1 MMDLE
6 RTKSQRLVTTT
17 PDTIVGAALKSVRGQ
32 IAPKLLLGLHVQ
44 KVSTGGRVVPRVL
57 TISDDLFKI
66 FVSHRKFGG
75 AESLSDRMHYRTF
88 KAYASVVSLVTGMP
102 VRAKR
107 NMRVID
113 VADIL
118 FVQSGFV
125 GSRKLEACGAQDLD
139 PTRVISIFHNNVNSV
154 DIVVEDEED
163 REAILRAVRTIRE
176 AYDASKFKMTREES
190 LLRYAWYDIDWNKS
204 GLIEQPEF
212 LQLLC
217 RINIYLKKEKAI
229 KIFKDVVASKR
240 LERES
245 FIVSMRRIRSR
256 RVSQRHQN
264 GITFDECLDAL
275 RMIKLEHNGG
285 RLMTDII
292 FSEFFGE
299 KECITPEEFLTRF
312 LQPKQNEQNL
322 TTDDVK
328 KSLSELDSTNESGSR
343 IRVDEK
349 CPEDLIDKA
358 LFGQYL
364 FSSMNDVFDPEK
376 QKLNPVTLTR
386 PLSEYWIN
394 SSHNTYLT
402 GDQFQSD
409 SSVQM
414 YIVALQR

>member
-1 MMDLE
+1 MRE

-17 PDTIVGAALKSVRGQ
+17 PDTIVGAALESVKEQ
-32 IAPKLLLGLHVQ
+32 IPPRLLLGLHVQ
-44 KVSTGGRVVPRVL
+44 KVSTRGTVVPRVL
-57 TISDDLFKI
+57 TISDDLFKL
-66 FVSHRKFGG
+66 FVSHRKVGV
-75 AESLSDRMHYRTF
+75 AESLSDRMHYRSF

-102 VRAKR
+102 VRAKH
-107 NMRVID
+107 NIRVID

-125 GSRKLEACGAQDLD
+125 GSRKLEACRAPDLD
-139 PTRVISIFHNNVNSV
+139 PTRVISIFHNNLNSV
-154 DIVVEDEED
+154 DIIVEDEED

-204 GLIEQPEF
+204 GLIELPEF

-229 KIFKDVVASKR
+229 KIFKDCLASKR
-240 LERES
+240 LKREK

-275 RMIKLEHNGG
+275 RTIKLEHNGG

-292 FSEFFGE
+292 FSELFGD
-299 KECITPEEFLTRF
+299 KECITREEFLTKF
-312 LQPKQNEQNL
+312 LLPKQNEQNF
-322 TTDDVK
+322 TRDDVK
-328 KSLSELDSTNESGSR
+328 KSFSKLNSTNEFGSSV
-343 IRVDEK
+343 RVDEK
-349 CPEDLIDKA
+349 CLEDSIDRA
-358 LFGQYL
+358 LFGEYL

-386 PLSEYWIN
+386 PLPEYWIN

-402 GDQFQSD
+402 GNQFQSE

-414 YIVALQR
+414 YIVAMQR